1 MGNEIFLHRTA
12 KNYNFIARVDP
23 LTNYKIGE
31 KVQAAFNME
40 SFHLF
45 DPAQNP
51 DNPIAVR

>member
-40 SFHLF
+40 SYHLF